1 MNLSCNFFR
10 GSFDLKEYLDTVE
23 SFFLSLDEKRNI
35 TENVTS
41 NGDEHDD
48 GRISGARKKRK

>member
-23 SFFLSLDEKRNI
+23 SFFLSLDEKRNMK
-35 TENVTS
+35 NVAS
-41 NGDEHDD
+41 NSDERDD
-48 GRISGARKKRK
+48 GRISGARKSKSK